1 MQLSKRKISRIIYL
15 SVHREELESMKK
27 YQLLDELREY
37 GVSVDPNSDIDAD
50 TLKEFMRSVI
60 KRVLSKYL

>member
-37 GVSVDPNSDIDAD
+37 GVNVDPNSDIDAD